1 MVICVLGWLMAII
14 RPGRPAPLPMSNT
27 FCEEFMCSSIVSQ
40 SRMSDE
46 TISSS
51 EKRPTILCAL
61 LNFNISFIKIFI
73 GSLGLFSSLI

>member
-27 FCEEFMCSSIVSQ
+27 FCGGFICSSMVSQ
-40 SRMSDE
+40 SRISNE
-46 TISSS
+46 NISSS

-61 LNFNISFIKIFI
+61 LNFKISFMKMFV
-73 GSLGLFSSLI
+73 GSLVLFSSLI

>member
-14 RPGRPAPLPMSNT
+14 RPGSPAPLPISNT
-27 FCEEFMCSSIVSQ
+27 FCEGFMCSSMGSQ
-40 SRMSDE
+40 SRISNE

-73 GSLGLFSSLI
+73 RSLGLFSSLI